1 MKQQLSREP
10 NSLPTLMLNH
20 AKSNIFEMTI
30 ADIHLENYQSHGPI
44 KATMA
49 V

>member
-1 MKQQLSREP
+1 
-10 NSLPTLMLNH
+10 MLN
-20 AKSNIFEMTI
+20 ASKNNLFEMTME
-30 ADIHLENYQSHGPI
+30 DIHLENYQSDGPI